1 MATPNI
7 VPRADQEGGLGTAA
21 KSWGKLFI
29 ENAAAGGTAAATISN
44 LDIDQIALDINALNT
59 TANVLDI
66 TATAVT
72 SGNVINIDAN
82 SLSGGSAIYIDVDD
96 ALTTDNSKILLNLD
110 YDKSSNIGNT
120 ESGVTKGL
128 GINLADAGTNIG
140 SMDMVG
146 IEIDID
152 SASAGGTIRQK
163 GIDLKVA
170 ADGFGDAATTFG
182 IEMEVMDGGT
192 DMKMM
197 SSVDT
202 GDFFSI
208 ATTTHGATTL
218 TTVDDDAAAAHFEIA
233 ADGNIVLDSAALINV
248 ESTGLTKFT
257 SGAGVEIEN
266 TSTSPALLI
275 DNDTVGQVAL
285 DIDAANT
292 TANVIDVVASGLN
305 GGAGLFLN
313 TRDANAKDIQ
323 IVSSADTG
331 DYFSIGT
338 VANGATLLTT
348 VDDDG
353 SDAHLTLAADG
364 NIVQNAEGIWDIN
377 ATGAATIDAASMD
390 MNVGSGTLELTTTG
404 ALDINSGAA
413 TVDTA
418 ALTVTHSALAKFM
431 TTGGVEIENNA
442 SSGAAAL
449 TIDNNDVDKIAL
461 DIDAANTTANIID
474 IDATALTSGKAIHI
488 DAANG
493 GQALIHIDKDD
504 TSTGSVNGSN
514 GLLNVDYLKTGA
526 TGNGDNVTASSINIV
541 HKDNATNHSGSTVAL
556 TAIKA
561 EVDFA
566 NSTGTT
572 SATGLDLTVTDASV
586 NTGIDLTCEDG
597 GTDLIIRSSADEGDN
612 FSIVT
617 NAHGATTLKTTDDDA
632 AAAHIIFEADG
643 NVDVNGL
650 TITLD
655 AATGIELEAATNVT
669 GDLDVSAEA
678 TVASLICTAGGTF
691 GGGFGSTGTT
701 ISTAGVGQFDG
712 ALTTG
717 AALTADNIVCTNAA
731 TFGGGTGSTGVTIST
746 AGVVTADGAISSTAS
761 GVTGLN
767 YRTIWIDAGSMVPQV
782 TNGAAAGTS
791 ESADAYDVMNDYFAF
806 DASTIEFTQY
816 KLAMPLQWNGGTI
829 KAKFYWKPASSTTTS
844 HSVMWGIDGQAHAD
858 GGELGAWGTT
868 VNVAIDD
875 VIATDSPK
883 KVHVSA
889 ASGAVTIA
897 GSPAAGASELVYL
910 RFQRVAN
917 HATDDLNE
925 DAHLLGVAIQYQETA
940 ALQAAW

>member
-29 ENAAAGGTAAATISN
+29 NQAASQSTPAFT
-44 LDIDQIALDINALNT
+44 LDNNTVDQVALDINALNT
-59 TANVLDI
+59 TANVIDI
-66 TATAVT
+66 SATAVT
-72 SGNVINIDAN
+72 SGNIVNIDAN
-82 SLSGGSAIYIDVDD
+82 SLTGGSAIYIDVDD

-110 YDKSSNIGNT
+110 YDKSGNIGNT
-120 ESGVTKGL
+120 QSGITKGL
-128 GINLADAGTNIG
+128 GINLADAGNNVG
-140 SMDMVG
+140 AMDMVG

-170 ADGFGDAATTFG
+170 ADGVGDAATTFG

-197 SSVDT
+197 SSADT

-218 TTVDDDAAAAHFEIA
+218 TTVDDNAHA
-233 ADGNIVLDSAALINV
+233 AD
-248 ESTGLTKFT
+248 LTF
-257 SGAGVEIEN
+257 
-266 TSTSPALLI
+266 
-275 DNDTVGQVAL
+275 
-285 DIDAANT
+285 
-292 TANVIDVVASGLN
+292 
-305 GGAGLFLN
+305 
-313 TRDANAKDIQ
+313 
-323 IVSSADTG
+323 
-331 DYFSIGT
+331 
-338 VANGATLLTT
+338 T
-348 VDDDG
+348 VDGD
-353 SDAHLTLAADG
+353 
-364 NIVQNAEGIWDIN
+364 IVQNTAGLWDIN
-377 ATGAATIDAASMD
+377 ATGDATIDATGMD
-390 MNVGSGTLELTTTG
+390 INVGSGTLELTTTG

-442 SSGAAAL
+442 ASGAAAL

-474 IDATALTSGKAIHI
+474 IDATALTSGKAIYI
-488 DAANG
+488 DGANG
-493 GQALIHIDKDD
+493 GQALVHIDKDD
-504 TSTGSVNGSN
+504 TSTGAVNGAN
-514 GLLNVDYLKTGA
+514 GLLHVDYQKSGVTGD
-526 TGNGDNVTASSINIV
+526 GDNNTQHGINIV
-541 HKDNATNHSGSTVAL
+541 TKDLATNHANSTVTL

-561 EVDFA
+561 AVDFA

-572 SATGLDLTVTDASV
+572 SATGLELIVTDAAV

-597 GTDLIIRSSADEGDN
+597 GTDLVFKSSADTGDT
-612 FSIVT
+612 FSIT
-617 NAHGATTLKTTDDDA
+617 TTTHGATTLKTTDDDA
-632 AAAHIIFEADG
+632 AAAHIVFEADG

-650 TITLD
+650 TVTLD
-655 AATGIELEAATNVT
+655 AATTIELEGTTNVT

-678 TVASLICTAGGTF
+678 TVASLICTAGAGF
-691 GGGFGSTGTT
+691 GGGYGSTGAA
-701 ISTAGVGQFDG
+701 ISTAGVGQFNG
-712 ALTTG
+712 ALTTD

-746 AGVVTADGAISSTAS
+746 AGVVTADGLISSTAS
-761 GVTGLN
+761 GVTGIN
-767 YRTIWIDAGSMVPQV
+767 YRTLWIDAGSMVPQV

-791 ESADAYDVMNDYFAF
+791 ESADAYDVMNDFYAF
-806 DASTIEFTQY
+806 DAGTIEYTQY
-816 KLAMPLQWNGGTI
+816 KLAMPLQWDGGTI
-829 KAKFYWKPASSTTTS
+829 KAKFYWKPSSSTTTS
-844 HSVMWGIDGQAHAD
+844 HSVMWAIDGQAHAD
-858 GGELGAWGTT
+858 GGELGAWGSL
-868 VNVAIDD
+868 AISAVDD
-875 VIATDSPK
+875 VIATDSTK
-883 KVHVSA
+883 KVHISA
-889 ASGAVTIA
+889 ATPALTIA

-910 RFQRVAN
+910 RFQRIAS

-940 ALQAAW
+940 ALQAGW

>member
-7 VPRADQEGGLGTAA
+7 VPKADQEGGLGTAA

-44 LDIDQIALDINALNT
+44 LDIDQIALDINAANT
-59 TANVLDI
+59 TANVLELG
-66 TATAVT
+66 AESVT
-72 SGNVINIDAN
+72 TSDAMKVTCN
-82 SLSGGSAIYIDVDD
+82 SLTSGSAISLDVNDSQVGSIG
-96 ALTTDNSKILLNLD
+96 TQV
-110 YDKSSNIGNT
+110 KS
-120 ESGVTKGL
+120 L
-128 GINLADAGTNIG
+128 
-140 SMDMVG
+140 
-146 IEIDID
+146 IEIDFDKSAAVTGGADITYGLNVNMKD
-152 SASAGGTIRQK
+152 SATNGASANVYMYGAQIDIESTSAQGIIIQK
-163 GIDLKVA
+163 GLVLNVA
-170 ADGFGDAATTFG
+170 KNGVADTATPLGYYTCG
-182 IEMEVMDGGT
+182 LE
-192 DMKMM
+192 
-197 SSVDT
+197 
-202 GDFFSI
+202 
-208 ATTTHGATTL
+208 
-218 TTVDDDAAAAHFEIA
+218 TTVI
-233 ADGNIVLDSAALINV
+233 DGQ
-248 ESTGLTKFT
+248 
-257 SGAGVEIEN
+257 
-266 TSTSPALLI
+266 P
-275 DNDTVGQVAL
+275 
-285 DIDAANT
+285 DI
-292 TANVIDVVASGLN
+292 
-305 GGAGLFLN
+305 
-313 TRDANAKDIQ
+313 KM
-323 IVSSADTG
+323 VSSADVG
-331 DYFSIGT
+331 DFCTIGT
-338 VANGATLLTT
+338 AANGATSIITS
-348 VDDDG
+348 DDDG
-353 SDAHLTLAADG
+353 ANAHLTLTADG
-364 NIVQNAEGIWDIN
+364 NIVQNSVDWDVN
-377 ATGAATIDAASMD
+377 ATGAATLDATSMD

-413 TVDTA
+413 TVDVSSIDVNSGSGTIELTTTGALDVNSGATTVDTA

-474 IDATALTSGKAIHI
+474 IDATALTTGKAIHI
-488 DAANG
+488 DAADG
-493 GQALIHIDKDD
+493 GQALIHIDKDH
-504 TSTGSVNGSN
+504 TSSASVNASN
-514 GLLNVDYLKTGA
+514 GLINVDYLKSGA
-526 TGNGDNVTASSINIV
+526 TGDEGNVTASSINIV
-541 HKDNATNHSGSTVAL
+541 HKDTATNHAGSTVAL

-572 SATGLDLTVTDASV
+572 SATGLELIVTDAAT
-586 NTGIDLTCEDG
+586 NRGIVCTTEDG
-597 GTDLIIRSSADEGDN
+597 GVDFRLNSSADTGDN
-612 FSIVT
+612 FSIIT
-617 NAHGATTLKTTDDDA
+617 TTHGATTLKTTDDDA
-632 AAAHIIFEADG
+632 AAAHIVFEADG

-655 AATGIELEAATNVT
+655 AATKIELEQNTDVT
-669 GDLDVSAEA
+669 GDLGVSAEA
-678 TVASLICTAGGTF
+678 TVNSLICTTGAGF
-691 GGGFGSTGTT
+691 GGGYGSTGAT
-701 ISTAGVGQFDG
+701 ISTAGVGQFNG
-712 ALTTG
+712 ALTTD
-717 AALTADNIVCTNAA
+717 AALTTDNIVCTNAA

-746 AGVVTADGAISSTAS
+746 AGAVTADGLISSTAS
-761 GVTGLN
+761 GVTGIN

-868 VNVAIDD
+868 VSVTADD

-883 KVHVSA
+883 KVHLSA

-910 RFQRVAN
+910 RFQRVAD

-940 ALQAAW
+940 ALQSAW

>member
-7 VPRADQEGGLGTAA
+7 VPKADQEGGLGTAA

-44 LDIDQIALDINALNT
+44 LDVDKVALDINALNT

-66 TATAVT
+66 TAGAL
-72 SGNVINIDAN
+72 N
-82 SLSGGSAIYIDVDD
+82 GGASIY
-96 ALTTDNSKILLNLD
+96 LNTLNGQD
-110 YDKSSNIGNT
+110 
-120 ESGVTKGL
+120 
-128 GINLADAGTNIG
+128 
-140 SMDMVG
+140 
-146 IEIDID
+146 
-152 SASAGGTIRQK
+152 
-163 GIDLKVA
+163 DLKLV
-170 ADGFGDAATTFG
+170 
-182 IEMEVMDGGT
+182 
-192 DMKMM
+192 
-197 SSVDT
+197 SSADT
-202 GDFFSI
+202 GDYFSI
-208 ATTTHGATTL
+208 GTTTHGATTL

-292 TANVIDVVASGLN
+292 TAN
-305 GGAGLFLN
+305 
-313 TRDANAKDIQ
+313 
-323 IVSSADTG
+323 
-331 DYFSIGT
+331 
-338 VANGATLLTT
+338 
-348 VDDDG
+348 
-353 SDAHLTLAADG
+353 
-364 NIVQNAEGIWDIN
+364 
-377 ATGAATIDAASMD
+377 
-390 MNVGSGTLELTTTG
+390 
-404 ALDINSGAA
+404 
-413 TVDTA
+413 
-418 ALTVTHSALAKFM
+418 
-431 TTGGVEIENNA
+431 
-442 SSGAAAL
+442 
-449 TIDNNDVDKIAL
+449 
-461 DIDAANTTANIID
+461 IID

-504 TSTGSVNGSN
+504 TSTGGVNASN

-526 TGNGDNVTASSINIV
+526 TGNTSNVTASSINIV
-541 HKDNATNHSGSTVAL
+541 HKDSATNHSGSTVAL

-572 SATGLDLTVTDASV
+572 SATGLDLTVTDAAV
-586 NTGIDLTCEDG
+586 NTGIDLTCSNG
-597 GTDLIIRSSADEGDN
+597 GTDLIIRSSVDEGDN

-655 AATGIELEAATNVT
+655 AATKIELEQNTDVT
-669 GDLDVSAEA
+669 GDLGVSAEA
-678 TVASLICTAGGTF
+678 TVNSLICTNAAGF
-691 GGGFGSTGTT
+691 GGGYGSTGAS
-701 ISTAGVGQFDG
+701 ISTAGVGQFNG
-712 ALTTG
+712 ALTTD

-844 HSVMWGIDGQAHAD
+844 HSVMWAIDGQAHAD